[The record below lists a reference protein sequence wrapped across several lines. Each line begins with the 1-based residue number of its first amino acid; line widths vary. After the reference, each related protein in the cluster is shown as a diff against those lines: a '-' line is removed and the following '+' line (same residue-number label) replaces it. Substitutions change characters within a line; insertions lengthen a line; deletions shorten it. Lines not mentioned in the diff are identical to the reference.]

1 MSKVSKRRPCPALG
15 RDISVLECG
24 QQRLSALACPA
35 DCPHNPFTPANYSQL
50 LEIEER
56 LDHKSFEQLTLLPD
70 RAAIERGVAAAM
82 RRGINA
88 TNALF
93 VWNLFFAKDA
103 AGTTVVQR
111 WEKSGWANLK
121 NDERVLLR
129 AKTQMRVALLEIHRV
144 FAGGRVEAVDL
155 LSPEPATLVLQ
166 DRNLAAMGVR
176 FATLL
181 AWVYPLPHF
190 WRLCGAAVNLPEVAQ
205 LPAREIIEEIARH
218 LGASLTERE
227 LRRWL
232 AEHFA
237 RVSDAL
243 EAVGRRRWQQTLAG
257 IDAKHGKA
265 VYELR
270 AAFAPCRDRLDAL
283 PDVDRGDLSD
293 PEMDEGFAEA
303 RDWFD
308 GTPNLEHLTTPDGR
322 MMLGRVLLGQ
332 SHWRLEAFGA
342 EKLARLRRQF
352 EEQLGEVVRFQ
363 GERLDD
369 LGARM
374 SAKQPAVDESL
385 VPPRL
390 LENPEKLGFASS
402 RVPMPARGASPKE
415 ATAQLMREADR
426 AFLDQ
431 TIPALENRTPREAAR
446 DPALRPRLIELVKRR
461 VRSHDDQNLRTGRSD
476 DINWL
481 LRELELHEINFDP
494 PPWRP
499 PPPGA
504 KGEPE
509 DGPADEPLEPFEATE
524 PMPPPDPSRPP
535 APPLPATPL
544 DMVETGRRL
553 QNAATWFASAAKAE
567 QELAASGATILE
579 DVDELTLNLLE
590 ESEFYG
596 AIPFVL
602 QVWFAL
608 VPKGCRAPE
617 IPFPLLEA
625 VFTANLRQIQTC
637 VESRTPKLLESLL
650 QNSPQPDFMLI
661 LLTLFLDTATKADKK
676 LRPSAQGQAVI
687 LALLKTMVEQLDVAL
702 GRE

>member
-1 MSKVSKRRPCPALG
+1 MSKASKRRPCPALG

-24 QQRLSALACPA
+24 QQRLSVLACPA

-56 LDHKSFEQLTLLPD
+56 LDHKSVEQLTLLPD
-70 RAAIERGVAAAM
+70 RAAIERGVAAAT

-88 TNALF
+88 TNAFFL
-93 VWNLFFAKDA
+93 WNLFFAKDA
-103 AGTTVVQR
+103 AGTTVIQR
-111 WEKSGWANLK
+111 WEKGGWGDLK

-129 AKTQMRVALLEIHRV
+129 AKTQMRVALLEVHRV

-166 DRNLAAMGVR
+166 DRNLAGMAAR

-181 AWVYPLPHF
+181 AWVYPLPHY
-190 WRLCGAAVNLPEVAQ
+190 WRLCGAAVNMPEVAQ

-218 LGASLTERE
+218 LGGSLTERE

-232 AEHFA
+232 AEHFT
-237 RVSDAL
+237 RVADAL
-243 EAVGRRRWQQTLAG
+243 EAVGRLRWQQALAG

-283 PDVDRGDLSD
+283 PDVAAGDLSD
-293 PEMDEGFAEA
+293 QEMDEGFAEA

-308 GTPNLEHLTTPDGR
+308 PSPNVEHLTTSDGR

-352 EEQLGEVVRFQ
+352 EAHLGDLVRFQ

-374 SAKQPAVDESL
+374 SAKQPAVDASL

-402 RVPMPARGASPKE
+402 RVPVPAAGASPKE

-431 TIPALENRTPREAAR
+431 TIPALENRTPRAAAH

-461 VRSHDDQNLRTGRSD
+461 VRSHDEQNLRTGRSD

-499 PPPGA
+499 PPPPPPGA
-504 KGEPE
+504 E
-509 DGPADEPLEPFEATE
+509 DEAEDELLEPFEETE
-524 PMPPPDPSRPP
+524 PMPPPDPNRPP
-535 APPLPATPL
+535 APPLPAAPL
-544 DMVETGRRL
+544 DFEETGRRL
-553 QNAATWFASAAKAE
+553 RNVVTLFASASKAE
-567 QELAASGATILE
+567 IELAASGAAILK
-579 DVDELTLNLLE
+579 DADELTLNLLE
-590 ESEFYG
+590 ESEFYW
-596 AIPFVL
+596 AVPFVL

-617 IPFPLLEA
+617 IPFPLFEA
-625 VFTANLRQIQTC
+625 AFTANLRQFQTC
-637 VESRTPKLLESLL
+637 MEARTSGKLELLL
-650 QNSPQPDFMLI
+650 QNSPQPDFMLV
-661 LLTLFLDTATKADKK
+661 LLTLVLDTATKADKEH
-676 LRPSAQGQAVI
+676 RPSAQGQAVI
-687 LALLKTMVEQLDVAL
+687 LALLKTMVEQLDTAL
-702 GRE
+702 GRA